1 MTTKAYLSQIERLDR
16 MIQNKLSEIYQL
28 KTMACSV
35 TVSNDGERI
44 QKSGDKD
51 KLGSTVSKI
60 VDLERET
67 DDLIDKFVEKRKH
80 IVKQIDDMEDIDYYH
95 ILSMRYVSRN
105 TFEDISEKTYQT
117 LDSLITT
124 DKTSWRKK
132 GNIYLFSVM
141 WGNGMP
147 TPEGENDEED
157 RTFSIAIENGNNKAT
172 INSGMW

>member
-51 KLGSTVSKI
+51 KMGSTVSKI

-67 DDLIDKFVEKRKH
+67 DDLIDEFVKKRQH
-80 IVKQIDDMEDIDYYH
+80 IIKQIDDMEDIDYYH

-105 TFEDISEKTYQT
+105 TFEDISEKTNW
-117 LDSLITT
+117 SI
-124 DKTSWRKK
+124 RKVFLLHGK
-132 GNIYLFSVM
+132 ALLAFENLYGDEYLKNVQ
-141 WGNGMP
+141 
-147 TPEGENDEED
+147 
-157 RTFSIAIENGNNKAT
+157 
-172 INSGMW
+172 